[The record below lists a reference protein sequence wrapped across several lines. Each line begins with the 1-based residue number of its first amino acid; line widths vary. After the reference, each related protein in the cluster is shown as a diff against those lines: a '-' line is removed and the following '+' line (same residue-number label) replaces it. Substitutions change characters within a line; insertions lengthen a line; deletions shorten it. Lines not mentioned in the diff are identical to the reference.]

1 MITNILASISGA
13 VFTTTFMWL
22 IFSFTGRLSITKEV
36 VLNELYIYYYKYHP
50 KFVVINDYVEYL
62 KKILYK
68 SGNDDIPAQSFLIIK
83 EIYTIIAFLLLLP
96 LTGMF
101 PAFLFALSLFI
112 YPDVK
117 LVSVFTMKIEAI
129 RKDFP
134 DFVDLLSLIVASGI
148 DFTTA
153 LDKISSSFI
162 KGPLK
167 IELQNFVVS
176 IKSGI
181 SKKDA
186 LERWSNSLDLDE
198 IRLFSSL
205 IIQAEETGT
214 GISVILKN
222 IAERVREER
231 FVYIEKKS
239 AQLPVKMM
247 LPLFIIFA
255 AILMVIFSLVFGQIS
270 GVL

>member
-1 MITNILASISGA
+1 M
-13 VFTTTFMWL
+13 
-22 IFSFTGRLSITKEV
+22 
-36 VLNELYIYYYKYHP
+36 
-50 KFVVINDYVEYL
+50 
-62 KKILYK
+62 
-68 SGNDDIPAQSFLIIK
+68 
-83 EIYTIIAFLLLLP
+83 
-96 LTGMF
+96 
-101 PAFLFALSLFI
+101 
-112 YPDVK
+112 
-117 LVSVFTMKIEAI
+117 
-129 RKDFP
+129 
-134 DFVDLLSLIVASGI
+134 
-148 DFTTA
+148 
-153 LDKISSSFI
+153 
-162 KGPLK
+162 
-167 IELQNFVVS
+167 
-176 IKSGI
+176 
-181 SKKDA
+181 
-186 LERWSNSLDLDE
+186 SNSLDLDE